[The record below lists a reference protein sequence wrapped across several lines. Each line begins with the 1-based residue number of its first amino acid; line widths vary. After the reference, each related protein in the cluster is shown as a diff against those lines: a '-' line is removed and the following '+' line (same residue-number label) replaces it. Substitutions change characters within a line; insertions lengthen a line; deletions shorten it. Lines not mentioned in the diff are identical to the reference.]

1 MVLSVLDG
9 IPGGD
14 GARHGVG
21 GGVPPGAGG
30 GDQVGGGDPVGAPD
44 GVVVRVS
51 DPVGAT
57 WLTTVPEEEPCSQ
70 ILTWQTVVEPA
81 ISMVVLRMDVYPATE
96 FKPEEDLR
104 LPPQYSTETV

>member
-1 MVLSVLDG
+1 MVHSALDG

-21 GGVPPGAGG
+21 AGAHPGAGG
-30 GDQVGGGDPVGAPD
+30 GDRGGGGDPVGAPD

-57 WLTTVPEEEPCSQ
+57 WLTTVPEEEHCSQ
-70 ILTWQTVVEPA
+70 ILTWQTVAEPA

-96 FKPEEDLR
+96 FKPEEALS
-104 LPPQYSTETV
+104 LPPQYSTATV